1 MKELCPLLGM
11 QGFFAAHFQNGC
23 KHSQYYVCASMLDLL
38 NQILLCV
45 CLDVGSSKPIAQ
57 QLTNTRQDVPLL
69 LVLLKFQLQSCIH
82 TTTVT
87 QT

>member
-1 MKELCPLLGM
+1 
-11 QGFFAAHFQNGC
+11 
-23 KHSQYYVCASMLDLL
+23 MLDLL